1 MGLVRGLTVPVDLSA
16 ALAGRVPDRADFAA
30 GLVGAVSSKVAPMVL
45 ADLAVA
51 SSKAAPVAGAEVSAE
66 ADSVV
71 GLVVEVGAA
80 VSALAHAGGAVA
92 RE

>member
-1 MGLVRGLTVPVDLSA
+1 MAA
-16 ALAGRVPDRADFAA
+16 ALAGRVPDRVDFAVGAA
-30 GLVGAVSSKVAPMVL
+30 GLAEAVSSKVDPMVL
-45 ADLAVA
+45 GDLAVA

-80 VSALAHAGGAVA
+80 VSAPACAGGASA